1 MSLSVCALSIH
12 VWEQYGPWL
21 PPKAP
26 SLFSLLSHWL
36 NWLMKCSVI
45 QPGEKILTTAMKPNH
60 KGLRWSRERLNE
72 RERKMKLKV
81 IILVDLRTPLLFV
94 QQRYHCVFVCLWPSA
109 CITRGVSVNQS
120 TPILYTSSPDGCPR
134 LLVDT
139 VYSCFPSA
147 DSSHPEEAAQPCLLQ
162 TWAAFKGSKINH
174 HRRNRAITWC
184 PWGLSKRQV
193 IVCFQRELSLS
204 SENYVVNHWPA
215 RSLTELYHPAEL
227 IDRLCVVAGMWSLLL
242 VGMKGMHAAGKI
254 HTPLN
259 K

>member
-45 QPGEKILTTAMKPNH
+45 QSGEKILTTAMKPNH

-120 TPILYTSSPDGCPR
+120 TLILYTSSPDGCPR

-162 TWAAFKGSKINH
+162 TWATFKGSKINH
-174 HRRNRAITWC
+174 HRMMCDNVMPVGAFKTPGDSMFPARALIIKWKLCSKPLASQEPHWAIPSCRINR
-184 PWGLSKRQV
+184 Q
-193 IVCFQRELSLS
+193 IVCGGRNVVSAS
-204 SENYVVNHWPA
+204 SGNERYA
-215 RSLTELYHPAEL
+215 CSR
-227 IDRLCVVAGMWSLLL
+227 
-242 VGMKGMHAAGKI
+242 
-254 HTPLN
+254 
-259 K
+259 